1 MAGGIGSRFW
11 PLSRTK
17 KPKQFL
23 DILGTGQTL
32 LQQTVERL
40 RKVIP
45 VENILIVTNE
55 DYEDLVCK
63 QLPEIKPKQVL
74 LEPMRRNTAPCIAY
88 ANHKIRL
95 MNPEA
100 KILVAPSDHIILK
113 EQDFLDVVVKGLEF
127 VTENDS
133 MLTLGIQPN
142 RPETGYGYIQIN
154 GDKTKIVL
162 NESFRRVKTFTE
174 KPDLSMAEVFLQS
187 GDFFWNSGM
196 FFWSL
201 TTIMKAFNDFLP
213 EVDELFA
220 EGGEFY
226 NTDKESEFISR
237 VYPNCRNISVDYG
250 IMEKAENVSVLCSDF
265 GWSDLGTWGSLYDF
279 LGKDEDNNTI
289 TGSNVF
295 SYNTRNCLI
304 NLPDNKLAVIQGLDD
319 YIIVESDN
327 ILLICRKQDEQKIK
341 NFVNDV
347 RLEKGE
353 EFI

>member
-23 DILGTGQTL
+23 DILGTGRTL
-32 LQQTVERL
+32 LQQTVDRL
-40 RKVIP
+40 KKVIP
-45 VENILIVTNE
+45 VENIFIVTNE
-55 DYEDLVCK
+55 DYDDLVRK
-63 QLPEIKPKQVL
+63 QLPELKSMQVL

-95 MNPEA
+95 INPDA

-113 EQDFLDVVVKGLEF
+113 EEDFLKVVIKGLEF
-127 VTENDS
+127 VTKNDS
-133 MLTLGIQPN
+133 ILTLGIQPN

-154 GDKTKIVL
+154 GDKTSIEL

-174 KPDLSMAEVFLQS
+174 KPDLAMAEVFLQS

-201 TTIMKAFNDFLP
+201 PTIIKAFNNYLP
-213 EVDELFA
+213 EVDLLFA
-220 EGGEFY
+220 EGKDYY
-226 NTDKESEFISR
+226 NTDKESDFISK
-237 VYPNCRNISVDYG
+237 VYPNCKNISIDYG
-250 IMEKAENVSVLCSDF
+250 IMEKAENVFVLCSDF
-265 GWSDLGTWGSLYDF
+265 GWSDLGTWGSLYDM
-279 LGKDEDNNTI
+279 LDKDDERNSI

-295 SYNTRNCLI
+295 NYNTRNCLI
-304 NLPDNKLAVIQGLDD
+304 NMPENKLAVIQGLDD
-319 YIIVESDN
+319 YIVVESDN

-347 RLEKGE
+347 MLEKGE
-353 EFI
+353 GFI